1 MDAVLA
7 LMPEEETIQYSAM
20 TGQSLFY
27 LGESDLKHKILA
39 IAEEEGVKE
48 ASYALKLLQSQGE
61 LTIASTGKDA
71 ATGQLVT
78 QEYHVE
84 GPVMLFL
91 TTTAID
97 LDEELKNRCL
107 VLSINETREQTQT
120 IQQRQRFEET
130 LDGMLA
136 DQDKT
141 DILTL
146 HRNAQ
151 RLIRPLRVVNPY
163 AEQLTFID
171 DRTRTRRDHKKYLG
185 LIKVITLLH
194 QYQRDIKTIQHNQQT
209 VEYIEVTPNDIDI
222 ANQLAHEVLGRTLDE
237 LPPQSRRLLNLIY
250 EHTQTYC
257 QSQSMSQSD
266 YRFSRREIREYT
278 AWGNTQLSIHL
289 KRLEEMEYLIVHRGG
304 RGQTFVYEL
313 AYQGKGEDGSAF
325 IMNLLESKTLKIV
338 ENDEKENNDGKENNN
353 SKNPH
358 VGEKKSG
365 LNGNL
370 SGSNRGHIAPISGG
384 IRGEENSDKVGTEKD
399 AEKTEE
405 KIQKRTY
412 GEPKNN
418 PLPPLPDAALTDKP
432 PLANQIQAQH
442 PPTT

>member
-1 MDAVLA
+1 
-7 LMPEEETIQYSAM
+7 M

-71 ATGQLVT
+71 DTGQLVT

-107 VLSINETREQTQT
+107 VFSINETREQTQT

-136 DQDKT
+136 GQDKT
-141 DILTL
+141 EILTL

-151 RLIRPLRVVNPY
+151 RLLRTLRVANPF

-185 LIKVITLLH
+185 LIKSITLLH
-194 QYQRDIKTIQHNQQT
+194 QYQREIKTVQHNNQT
-209 VEYIEVTPNDIDI
+209 VEYIEVTRDDIDI
-222 ANQLAHEVLGRTLDE
+222 ANQLSHEVLGRTLDE
-237 LPPQSRRLLNLIY
+237 LPPQTRRLLGLIY
-250 EHTQTYC
+250 EQVSNQC
-257 QSQSMSQSD
+257 REQSIDQRD
-266 YRFSRREIREYT
+266 HRFSRRDIREYT
-278 AWGNTQLSIHL
+278 AWGNTQLKTHL
-289 KRLEEMEYLIVHRGG
+289 KRLEELEYLILHRGG

-313 AYQGKGEDGSAF
+313 AYQGKGEDGDLF
-325 IMNLLESKTLKIV
+325 LMGLLETKQLKTTQSNTETIQ
-338 ENDEKENNDGKENNN
+338 
-353 SKNPH
+353 NPA

-365 LNGNL
+365 VNANWSGQQSNW
-370 SGSNRGHIAPISGG
+370 SGSSRGEVAPKSEGC
-384 IRGEENSDKVGTEKD
+384 RDEENSDSQETATDTG
-399 AEKTEE
+399 KTEDNAPACTH
-405 KIQKRTY
+405 RA
-412 GEPKNN
+412 PKNN
-418 PLPPLPDAALTDKP
+418 TLPSLPDAALMDNP
-432 PLANQIQAQH
+432 SLAALRQAVQRQQG
-442 PPTT
+442 

>member
-7 LMPEEETIQYSAM
+7 LMPEEEAIQYSAM

-71 ATGQLVT
+71 DTGQLVT

-107 VLSINETREQTQT
+107 VLSINETREQTQI

-136 DQDKT
+136 GEDKT
-141 DILTL
+141 AVLSL

-151 RLIRPLRVVNPY
+151 RLLRSLRVVNPF

-185 LIKVITLLH
+185 LIKSITLLH
-194 QYQRDIKTIQHNQQT
+194 QHQREIKTIQHNGQQ
-209 VEYIEVTPNDIDI
+209 VEYIEVTLGDIEI

-237 LPPQSRRLLNLIY
+237 LPPQTRRLLGLIHKHVSNQCL
-250 EHTQTYC
+250 EQGMD
-257 QSQSMSQSD
+257 QRD
-266 YRFSRREIREYT
+266 YRFSRREVREYS
-278 AWGNTQLSIHL
+278 AWGNTQLKTHL
-289 KRLEEMEYLIVHRGG
+289 KRLEELEYLILHRGG

-313 AYQGKGEDGSAF
+313 AYQGKGEDGHPF
-325 IMNLLESKTLKIV
+325 LMGLLEINTLNPSV
-338 ENDEKENNDGKENNN
+338 GK
-353 SKNPH
+353 
-358 VGEKKSG
+358 KKSG
-365 LNGNL
+365 VNAHLSGQNLNL
-370 SGSNRGHIAPISGG
+370 SGSSRGQVAPKSGG
-384 IRGEENSDKVGTEKD
+384 CRGSENSYNPEIEKD
-399 AEKTEE
+399 AEKNEE
-405 KIQKRTY
+405 KQLKRTS
-412 GEPKNN
+412 GEPKKTSQISL
-418 PLPPLPDAALTDKP
+418 PDASLPDLPPLVVQSKP
-432 PLANQIQAQH
+432 QSQTAQSQQR
-442 PPTT
+442 